1 MPYSI
6 AIAAPD
12 DGQYIAITVEGNV
25 TRRNALEWVLEAH
38 ALGCKAGI
46 HRYLVDVT
54 QARNVDR
61 VIENYDFAY
70 VDQQGEGIDRSARTA
85 CLAAPEDDSHDFV
98 AIAIASAGGDFRLF
112 KDRRLAVDFLVAD
125 EGAGRDDS
133 VRKAVQGP
141 AENE

>member
-1 MPYSI
+1 MGYTI
-6 AIAAPD
+6 ATAD
-12 DGQYIAITVEGNV
+12 NGQYIVIKVDGEV

-38 ALGCKAGI
+38 ALGRKLRI
-46 HRYLVDVT
+46 HNYLVDVT

-98 AIAIASAGGDFRLF
+98 ATAIANAGGDFRLF
-112 KDRRLAVDFLVAD
+112 KDRQLAVGFLMAD
-125 EGAGRDDS
+125 DAAPGSA
-133 VRKAVQGP
+133 VREVVRQPAVD
-141 AENE
+141 E